1 MSKPHLTWRS
11 CEVEIHAQSPR
22 YLHVEGTAHF
32 SPSLSMGEMNYQDK
46 WRVGGGQPGVCA
58 SGRNVNRLVLVGD
71 LRVDE

>member
-1 MSKPHLTWRS
+1 MTSILEFDLIEFHP
-11 CEVEIHAQSPR
+11 V
-22 YLHVEGTAHF
+22 
-32 SPSLSMGEMNYQDK
+32 SLREK